1 MSLLDELDE
10 SMETV
15 GEIANHLEAQMGRY
29 ERGSPPLFTWLSN
42 RLERPE
48 ELAKASRD
56 TPQSPLICAWIMQPG
71 FTASSMGNL

>member
-29 ERGSPPLFTWLSN
+29 ERPPPPALHV
-42 RLERPE
+42 
-48 ELAKASRD
+48 AQ
-56 TPQSPLICAWIMQPG
+56 QSP
-71 FTASSMGNL
+71 